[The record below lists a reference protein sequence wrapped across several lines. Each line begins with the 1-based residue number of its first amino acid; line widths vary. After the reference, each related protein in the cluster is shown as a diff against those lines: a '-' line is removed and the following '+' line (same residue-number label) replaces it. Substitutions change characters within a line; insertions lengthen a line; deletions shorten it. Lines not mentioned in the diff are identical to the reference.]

1 MCDVDSIDNQNFS
14 FFQVHSRY
22 DLTLKL
28 EEQKMIRH
36 IICITILLFTT
47 NTFAILSDE
56 ESLLDSVCNGNEI
69 VVNGIAA
76 TCVKVGYTYV
86 AGAFTRIEGAV
97 NQSFNFGRYDE
108 KNHWEA
114 LPSLGLGLVK
124 DLDSMVDLESEDER
138 KILAYVRNFCSAFT
152 PRLFHRV
159 NLSMHTYYVTLEPQ
173 AKTMI
178 CPKERDYI
186 ILGGHFAFV
195 QNRSEATSNLF
206 NQTYVNVSNVVLFDV
221 QRRIYVPLKTSVQID
236 QSGSYNETLRRNMS
250 EYGVS
255 VSSTNSLAIV
265 NSLSCVD
272 ERYCSRVYM
281 GGLFDYAFGVRA
293 GNIVGFSI
301 TYPNISS
308 NIEATHASVR
318 NVTVVGRSGHVGVD
332 GIVMAVQTL
341 SENRVVF
348 GGAFPSIAGDFS
360 ASLGVWNGL
369 NSTEND
375 TFTNYGCV
383 PTMGKHIAEQSGV
396 ECVIPAVCCHGIG
409 GFVFALERISKDA
422 VMVGGEFEMSFS
434 HAHAKNLVQI
444 VYVVFERGVRVLVN
458 INNTLKHT
466 QVRLRNSDKYVWM
479 DLSKHFRNR
488 YCFHSSLGSSE
499 CVTLCVSKFGR
510 YVCRNVCRRSL
521 QKSAEHFIEWSQ
533 GSENYD

>member
-1 MCDVDSIDNQNFS
+1 
-14 FFQVHSRY
+14 
-22 DLTLKL
+22 
-28 EEQKMIRH
+28 MIRH
-36 IICITILLFTT
+36 IICFTILLFTT
-47 NTFAILSDE
+47 NTFAILTDE

-76 TCVKVGYTYV
+76 TCVKGGYTYV

-97 NQSFNFGRYDE
+97 NQSFNFGRYDT

-138 KILAYVRNFCSAFT
+138 KILAYVRNLRFFSNK
-152 PRLFHRV
+152 V
-159 NLSMHTYYVTLEPQ
+159 NILLLEPQ

-206 NQTYVNVSNVVLFDV
+206 NKTYVNISNVVLFDV
-221 QRRIYVPLKTSVQID
+221 QRQIYVPLKSTVEID

-301 TYPNISS
+301 TYPNSS
-308 NIEATHASVR
+308 SINNIEATHALVR
-318 NVTVVGRSGHVGVD
+318 NITVVGRSNTHMGVD

-444 VYVVFERGVRVLVN
+444 VYVVVFLQC
-458 INNTLKHT
+458 IT
-466 QVRLRNSDKYVWM
+466 
-479 DLSKHFRNR
+479 HF
-488 YCFHSSLGSSE
+488 
-499 CVTLCVSKFGR
+499 TPKF
-510 YVCRNVCRRSL
+510 
-521 QKSAEHFIEWSQ
+521 FIE
-533 GSENYD
+533 